1 MGNCIPVEQ
10 HLNNQVGTAD
20 GKMRKSRKG
29 TSAGTKERYAI
40 MDGKYDVKLPYEK
53 KCTIVCCIF
62 AYRGCSSRRQ

>member
-20 GKMRKSRKG
+20 GKMRKSRKC

-40 MDGKYDVKLPYEK
+40 VDGKYDVKLPYEK
-53 KCTIVCCIF
+53 KCTIKCAAFLPTGDVVL
-62 AYRGCSSRRQ
+62 